1 MMIRWFLLPLWAPV
15 HVLAFVAGV
24 LVGEAFDAYRKGWR
38 S

>member
-1 MMIRWFLLPLWAPV
+1 MIRLILFPLWAPV
-15 HVLAFVAGV
+15 HVLAFIAGV